1 MKLKMILLFASVSC
15 SVMAKDIG
23 TFGQL
28 FPIAEPDIM
37 DLIQGR
43 MQHMEDDGEMARIRE
58 KAEKDVKAH
67 AVRPPAVAG
76 MSEARQD
83 KTWLFDPSFV
93 ADRDITDGRGH
104 YIAHKGDRKNPLD
117 VIPFKSTLYFIN
129 GDSPAELKWVQDKIK
144 YSINFKIILVNG
156 NIPETSRKLDEQIF
170 FDQYGV
176 MVTRFGITH
185 TPAEVFQEGD
195 KLRIREVKL

>member
-1 MKLKMILLFASVSC
+1 MKLKILFLLTSVSL

-28 FPIAEPDIM
+28 FPIAEPDMM
-37 DLIQGR
+37 DLINGR
-43 MQHMEDDGEMARIRE
+43 LKHMDEDGEMAHIRE
-58 KAEKDVKAH
+58 KAEKDIKAH
-67 AVRPPAVAG
+67 AVRPVAVAG

-93 ADRDITDGRGH
+93 ADSDITDGRGH

-117 VIPFKSTLYFIN
+117 LVPFKSTLYFIN
-129 GDSPAELKWVQDKIK
+129 GDNPSELKWVQEKIK
-144 YSINFKIILVNG
+144 YSVNFKIILVKG
-156 NIPETSRKLDEQIF
+156 NVPETSDKLDEQIF

-185 TPAEVFQEGD
+185 TPAEAFQEGN
-195 KLRIREVKL
+195 KLRIKEHKL